1 MIDEEEPTISVV
13 EEKSEEE
20 YKEEKRQRNA
30 RVWKDTKDMFK
41 IIIPALI
48 VVMILMRILNSYL
61 IERHAKE
68 MALEDQQIEA
78 ELDAEEAA
86 EKLK

>member
-1 MIDEEEPTISVV
+1 
-13 EEKSEEE
+13 
-20 YKEEKRQRNA
+20 
-30 RVWKDTKDMFK
+30 MFK

-48 VVMILMRILNSYL
+48 VVMILMRVLNSYL

-68 MALEDQQIEA
+68 MALEDQQTEA

>member
-1 MIDEEEPTISVV
+1 
-13 EEKSEEE
+13 
-20 YKEEKRQRNA
+20 
-30 RVWKDTKDMFK
+30 MFK

-48 VVMILMRILNSYL
+48 VVMIPMRILNSYL

-68 MALEDQQIEA
+68 MALEEQQIEA